1 MMKALIIYDDRTF
14 AAKTGAMLQRTADNS
29 DRSVRWNV
37 SPWHIEMLKRPSA
50 AIQVLKETADA
61 HLVVL
66 AFRNIKQLPDWLS
79 DWLEQWANARLT
91 LDAALALIRDGEADI
106 LLAPSTS
113 DLSLF
118 VKRHHLSFINDD
130 GGKVEDRPEFLV
142 RSLLER
148 GMTLSPAIFRTI
160 NTPISD
166 SYRGWGIN
174 E

>member
-1 MMKALIIYDDRTF
+1 
-14 AAKTGAMLQRTADNS
+14 MLQRAADNS
-29 DRSVRWNV
+29 DRSVRWNIN
-37 SPWHIEMLKRPSA
+37 PWHMEMLKRPSA
-50 AIQVLKETADA
+50 AIHALKEAADA

-66 AFRNIKQLPDWLS
+66 AFRSVKQLPDSLKN
-79 DWLEQWANARLT
+79 WLEQWAKVRLT

-118 VKRHHLSFINDD
+118 AKRHHLSFISDD
-130 GGKVEDRPEFLV
+130 GGAVEDRPEFLV

-148 GMTLSPAIFRTI
+148 ETTWSPAIFRSI
-160 NTPISD
+160 NTPTGD

>member
-1 MMKALIIYDDRTF
+1 MKALIIYEDRTF
-14 AAKTGAMLQRTADNS
+14 AAKTSAMLQRAADNS

-37 SPWHIEMLKRPSA
+37 NPWHIEMLKRSSF
-50 AIQVLKETADA
+50 AIHALKEAADA

-66 AFRNIKQLPDWLS
+66 AFRNVKQLPDWLT
-79 DWLEQWANARLT
+79 DWLEQWANVRLI

-118 VKRHHLSFINDD
+118 AKRHHLSFINDF
-130 GGKVEDRPEFLV
+130 GGEVKDRPEFLV

-148 GMTLSPAIFRTI
+148 EVTLSPATFRTT
-160 NTPISD
+160 NMPIAD